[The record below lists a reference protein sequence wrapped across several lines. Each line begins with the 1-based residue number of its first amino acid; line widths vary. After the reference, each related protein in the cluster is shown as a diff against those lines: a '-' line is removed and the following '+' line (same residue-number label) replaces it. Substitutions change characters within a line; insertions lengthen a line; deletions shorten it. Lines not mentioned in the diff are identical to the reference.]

1 VEKEGKALDLPS
13 LCASLQKAV
22 SDTFTGKVNKALKET
37 KARRLVLAGGV
48 AANLPLREA
57 MNKLANRHNAEFL
70 VPGLHLCTDNAAM
83 IAAHGFVAKKEG
95 CNMPENPLLVN
106 ATANWEMG
114 GEYYF

>member
-1 VEKEGKALDLPS
+1 
-13 LCASLQKAV
+13 
-22 SDTFTGKVNKALKET
+22 
-37 KARRLVLAGGV
+37 
-48 AANLPLREA
+48 